1 VKRPFEDAWP
11 EVGPYLDEVLELG
24 REERQAWLDEL
35 EARAP
40 DIAAQ
45 LREYLIELA
54 HLEEQ
59 DFLGSSPAAVL
70 SDATLAGQRL
80 GSYTLDRPLG
90 HGGMGTVWLAHRS
103 DGRFESQAA
112 VKLLNA
118 ALIGHP
124 SEQRFAREGNVLAR
138 LRHPNIA
145 HLLDAGVAEG
155 RQPYL
160 ILEYVKGERIDRY
173 CDRARLS
180 IEQRVVLFLDVLA
193 AVTHAHSNLIV
204 HRDLKP
210 ANILVTDH
218 GVVKLLDF
226 GVAALLSP
234 VASEATGQLT
244 RHAAPG
250 LTPEY
255 AAPEQLLG
263 ESITTATD
271 VYALGLVLFVLLA
284 GRHPALP
291 EGKTPA
297 ELMRLTVDTE
307 APRASEIAIDI
318 RRGRQL
324 RGDLD
329 NIVGMALRKNPT
341 ERYTTV
347 DLFAQDLR
355 RYLALEPVSARPSSL
370 RYRVAK
376 FVRRHFV
383 AVATPIAIAIVLI
396 CAVIVTTQQMVEA
409 RQQRDQAHYQS
420 RRAESTSD
428 FLELLMLSDGGPDR
442 PALSVEERLELGVDL
457 LNKQYRDD
465 PKFVGR
471 MTLQLAVQF
480 SKHDNTRRANELYER
495 AYAIGRQ
502 THDTELM
509 VYAQCYRAYEEAYAD
524 INDGGTERIEEAER
538 LLSKADNADPTLQA
552 DCLMAKARVQQRL
565 GDTRSAETLVRRG
578 MSILEANGSTYHA
591 SYVYLLDELGNI
603 YLARNQPHEVLRI
616 DRLAGDILDRN
627 GRGGTASRL
636 IYRQNE
642 AVSLTALGEISEA
655 LAQQEVINM
664 RMRELETPG
673 QEPFPYRFNYATSLL
688 RMAQPARALQA
699 LDGVLDRAQQT
710 GNPHAIRQTLFLTG
724 SAFLELARWD
734 EAAAALNE
742 AARLAAD
749 GTSNENVQAHIES
762 LRARLDLARG
772 DIDAAHRHRDAALEF
787 AGYRTEKPLR
797 ALARVLLVA
806 AEIAFAEGAGAD
818 AERFAG
824 DALAISESVA
834 RGLDTSADVGEALL
848 RLAQARI
855 AASPAKVT
863 SFAGRVERASASFDQ
878 RTSAGADT
886 KSTLERAVRCLT
898 NGLVSN
904 HPLTREARSLLENR
918 KVVPSGS
925 PAVPLL

>member
-1 VKRPFEDAWP
+1 MKRTLEDVWP
-11 EVGPYLDEVLELG
+11 ELSPYLDEILALR
-24 REERQAWLDEL
+24 REERQAWLVEI

-45 LREYLIELA
+45 LRQYLIELVQ
-54 HLEEQ
+54 LEEQ
-59 DFLGSSPAAVL
+59 DFLGGSRAADL
-70 SDATLAGQRL
+70 SEATLAGQRL

-103 DGRFESQAA
+103 DGRFEGQAA

-118 ALIGHP
+118 ALVGHP

-145 HLLDAGVAEG
+145 HLLDAGVAAG

-160 ILEYVKGERIDRY
+160 ILEYVEGERIDRY

-180 IEQRVVLFLDVLA
+180 IEQRVMLFLDVLA
-193 AVTHAHSNLIV
+193 AVAHAHSNLIV

-210 ANILVTDH
+210 PNILVTDH

-234 VASEATGQLT
+234 AATEIAAGQLT
-244 RHAAPG
+244 HHAGAH

-291 EGKTPA
+291 AGKTPA

-307 APRASEIAIDI
+307 APRASEMATDI
-318 RRGRQL
+318 RRVRQL

-329 NIVGMALRKNPT
+329 NIVGMALRKNPA

-355 RYLALEPVSARPSSL
+355 RYLALEPVAARPSSF
-370 RYRVAK
+370 RYRATK
-376 FVRRHFV
+376 FVRRHV
-383 AVATPIAIAIVLI
+383 VGVATAIAIAIVLI
-396 CAVIVTTQQMVEA
+396 CAFIVTTQQMVEA

-428 FLELLMLSDGGPDR
+428 FLELLMLSDGGPDQ
-442 PALSVEERLELGVDL
+442 PALGVHERLELGVNL
-457 LNKQYRDD
+457 LNQQYRDD

-471 MTLQLAVQF
+471 MTLELAVQF
-480 SKHDNTRRANELYER
+480 SKHDNTRRANELYEQ
-495 AYAIGRQ
+495 AYVIGRQ
-502 THDTELM
+502 THDLELM
-509 VYAQCYRAYEEAYAD
+509 AYAQCYRAYEEAYAD
-524 INDGGTERIEEAER
+524 INEGVAKRIEEAER
-538 LLSKADNADPTLQA
+538 LLLEMDNADSALQA
-552 DCLMAKARVQQRL
+552 DCLMAKARVQQRR
-565 GDTRSAETLVRRG
+565 GDTKSAEALVRQG

-603 YLARNQPHEVLRI
+603 YLARNQPREVLQI

-627 GRGGTASRL
+627 ARGSTATRL

-642 AVSLTALGEISEA
+642 AVSLTALGEISAA
-655 LAQQEVINM
+655 LAQQEVINQ
-664 RMRELETPG
+664 RVRELETPG
-673 QEPFPYRFNYATSLL
+673 QEPFPYRFNYVTSLL
-688 RMAQPARALQA
+688 RMAKPARALQA
-699 LDGVLDRAQQT
+699 LDGVLDRARQT
-710 GNPHAIRQTLFLTG
+710 ANPHAIRQTLFLTG
-724 SAFLELARWD
+724 STLLTLARWE

-742 AARLAAD
+742 AAQLAAD
-749 GTSNENVQAHIES
+749 GTGNENVQAQIEA
-762 LRARLDLARG
+762 LRARLDLAHG
-772 DIDAAHRHRDAALEF
+772 DFDAAHRHRDAALEF
-787 AGYRTEKPLR
+787 AGYRKEQPLR
-797 ALARVLLVA
+797 ALVRVLLVA
-806 AEIAFAEGAGAD
+806 AEIALAESADAD

-824 DALAISESVA
+824 EALAISESVA
-834 RGLDTSADVGEALL
+834 RGPDTSADVGEALL
-848 RLAQARI
+848 RLAQAQI
-855 AASPAKVT
+855 AAS
-863 SFAGRVERASASFDQ
+863 AGV
-878 RTSAGADT
+878 DT
-886 KSTLERAVRCLT
+886 KYTLERAVRCLT
-898 NGLVSN
+898 NGLDKN
-904 HPLTREARSLLENR
+904 HPLTREARNLLENR
-918 KVVPSGS
+918 KVASPGS
-925 PAVPLL
+925 PAIRF